1 MSIRYRVI
9 KVKDSEP
16 ERFIVIG
23 IDFGEHRV
31 RSTSRAMEEPELRE
45 HLHEA
50 GATEDQIKAW
60 IQQGRAYPG

>member
-1 MSIRYRVI
+1 
-9 KVKDSEP
+9 
-16 ERFIVIG
+16 
-23 IDFGEHRV
+23 
-31 RSTSRAMEEPELRE
+31 MEEPELRE